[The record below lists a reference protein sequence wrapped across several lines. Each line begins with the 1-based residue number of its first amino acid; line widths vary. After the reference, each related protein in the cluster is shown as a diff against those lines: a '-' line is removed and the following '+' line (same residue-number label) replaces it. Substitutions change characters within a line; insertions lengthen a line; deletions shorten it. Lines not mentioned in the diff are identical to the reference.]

1 MAISRS
7 ERVRVSKN
15 WRAAL
20 IGKRTTSAIERP
32 AILTESVSDRSREPP
47 QVGQGRSVMK
57 CSTSAR
63 ASSEVVSL

>member
-7 ERVRVSKN
+7 DSVSVSKN

-20 IGKRTTSAIERP
+20 MGNRTTSAMDRP

-47 QVGQGRSVMK
+47 QVGHARSVMK
-57 CSTSAR
+57 CSTSLR
-63 ASSEVVSL
+63 VSSETVSL